1 MPLHRWFVLVVIV
14 TSVGVAAAVE
24 GVAAEAAVG
33 SGQPSNRLGL
43 VKDHDPVK
51 YVGDVVYFVEDKIVG
66 RDKLTQT
73 WSIVARK
80 EGKAEHAFKV
90 ETHAIHSDADAAK
103 PSFVGRN
110 HFEQQFEDSVRYEL
124 FHQNE
129 DRDLVLDAIEG
140 RDGKPEKL
148 EVPGEHFIFPGTM
161 KIGTKWLSEPVTST
175 LPGSCR
181 LEVIGSEIY
190 DGTNCWVV
198 RSDRD
203 PVKNPLIPNSGTV
216 KKTAR
221 FLLDPTTLS
230 VLRIDSVTEGIGPLG
245 REFKFVYH
253 MEVAE

>member
-103 PSFVGRN
+103 QELPRPVSGQRSAENPDLDSDTRMAGVG
-110 HFEQQFEDSVRYEL
+110 
-124 FHQNE
+124 
-129 DRDLVLDAIEG
+129 
-140 RDGKPEKL
+140 L
-148 EVPGEHFIFPGTM
+148 E
-161 KIGTKWLSEPVTST
+161 
-175 LPGSCR
+175 R
-181 LEVIGSEIY
+181 Q
-190 DGTNCWVV
+190 
-198 RSDRD
+198 
-203 PVKNPLIPNSGTV
+203 
-216 KKTAR
+216 AR
-221 FLLDPTTLS
+221 CK
-230 VLRIDSVTEGIGPLG
+230 R
-245 REFKFVYH
+245 
-253 MEVAE
+253 AQ